1 MINKE
6 KFYSKQEISEEMIKG
21 LKENPYPTYELG
33 IIVEGFGVPKELIE
47 RYTPPMIGHIEEVDG
62 KTVLYCDG
70 GWTFVIENNYIEI
83 EGMPSEF
90 LKKGYL

>member
-1 MINKE
+1 MNLE
-6 KFYSKQEISEEMIKG
+6 KLYSKQEISEEMIKG

-33 IIVEGFGVPKELIE
+33 IIVEGFGVPKELVE
-47 RYTPPMIGHIEEVDG
+47 RYPPPMIAHVEEVDG

-70 GWTFVIENNYIEI
+70 GWTFVIESGYIEV
-83 EGMPSEF
+83 EGMPFEF

>member
-47 RYTPPMIGHIEEVDG
+47 RYTPPMIAFTEEVDE
-62 KTVLYCDG
+62 KTILYCDG
-70 GWTFVIENNYIEI
+70 GWTFVIESGHIEV
-83 EGMPSEF
+83 EGAPVEL
-90 LKKGYL
+90 LKI